1 MNSSIK
7 DIKQNGETY
16 IKISYSMKSLC
27 LKVSLLLVSAAFP
40 AFAQLGN
47 VWHIPNQTRP
57 SAVYLSSMRD
67 PLNPLTSA
75 SVTFYQGVYKAT
87 SNGHNQT
94 SGTFH
99 YRFNGDTWQNI
110 ALVWHADETAGASGF
125 VQIWKSTITMPTTAG
140 TTVDYY
146 FAPTFSAPVTSPTYI
161 YNNAGSSATTAT
173 QATAW
178 ASPFSFTV
186 TIPVAPA
193 SFSITTSTTGTLNAD
208 YTTSKLYVDELA
220 GDSVPITISLAPGVQ
235 ADEVELWT
243 NLNNRDRAG
252 LDADVDGIHDGIH
265 DGILPPAAPNSKP
278 YGYTSGPYPSNGYF
292 QAVPLTGSGGTY
304 TTTLTATKTGAYRL
318 TGRYKI
324 AGQNTWTWFS
334 GRDHCITVAPKLARN
349 MSVYE
354 INVFNINATGPSF
367 AQRSTLESISN
378 NSNGRV
384 NLDSLRNM
392 GINTLW
398 FQPIHPN
405 GIEGREVFNGAAYDP
420 GSPYA
425 VKNFFEVNEL
435 MTTAYN
441 GSSSTTANR
450 TASMQAFASFVT
462 EADSKG
468 MHVMLDAPFN
478 HTAWD
483 CEVSSQGL
491 SLFFEAGLTTT
502 GWNATDKIK
511 DREVRFYSSN
521 GGAGT
526 AYSVPANSASD
537 IATAP
542 DRNDFGKWADVKDVF
557 FGRYTTLVT
566 GFPTADSSR
575 ATTALE
581 NDQMT
586 WDDLKGAAGSN
597 GAVTRAVWKYF
608 ARYVPYWLEKTG
620 LPAGSSKADQAY
632 KGIDGLRADFGQGMP
647 PQFWEY
653 VINVARS
660 HKWSFVFMTE
670 SLDGGA
676 VTYRSNRHFDILN
689 ENIVNPWGG
698 NAERGTVRPSITT
711 SAHQAIFDDRR
722 NSYGQGLVLLNNT
735 SHDEE
740 GYHDPWQA
748 FIRYAVGSTMDGA
761 PMIMYGQEIGT
772 AFNLSFSAYENNFG
786 KNIPHFKAWNS
797 MQPQWTAWAA
807 NSLGSKNLI
816 PAYAGAGKAREF
828 SPALRSS
835 SRWFLNPSGT
845 TTADS
850 KIFAV
855 AKYEEANASP
865 ATKDVVFGFVNLDR
879 TTNRQNTFGIPSGLG
894 TLLGIKAN
902 RTYNVRNIA
911 AYLGPNNEYADR
923 RDKFL
928 WDNNGITGASILSS
942 GIYVSLPGVPS
953 TDAAWETNPFEPQY
967 LKLYD
972 VTAPPAVG
980 SAPSVTPPYTVPN
993 STTKFTANGTTT
1005 VSWSAVTDPEGL
1017 TPTYRVTASN
1027 GSTVETTS
1035 TSVSFSGLTPGTYT
1049 FTVTALN
1056 PNDLSQASLPSNPS
1070 PSVRSLSST
1079 GDDDGDGQTNADE
1092 LIAGTDPL
1100 NPSSRFQINT
1110 ILTSGNGFTLTWTP
1124 VLGKTY
1130 TVEACEDLSIG
1141 DWLPIPNATGLTS
1154 GTYTDPA
1161 ISPSRKFYRI
1171 VVQ

>member
-1 MNSSIK
+1 
-7 DIKQNGETY
+7 
-16 IKISYSMKSLC
+16 MKTIL
-27 LKVSLLLVSAAFP
+27 LRVALLLVSASFP

-47 VWHIPNQTRP
+47 VWHVPAETRP
-57 SAVYLSSMRD
+57 SGVYAAGMRD

-75 SVTFYQGVYKAT
+75 SVTFYQGIYKAT

-94 SGTFH
+94 GGTFY

-110 ALVWHADETAGASGF
+110 ALGWHANEAADASGF

-161 YNNAGSSATTAT
+161 YNNGGTATTAI
-173 QATAW
+173 QSTAQ
-178 ASPFSFTV
+178 ASPFSFTL
-186 TIPVAPA
+186 TTPVATA
-193 SFSITTSTTGTLNAD
+193 SFTVTTSTTGTLNAD

-220 GDSVPITISLAPGVQ
+220 GDAVPITISFAPGVQ

-252 LDADVDGIHDGIH
+252 LDADGDGIH
-265 DGILPPAAPNSKP
+265 DGILPPAAPNTKP
-278 YGYTSGPYPSNGYF
+278 AGYTSGPYPATGYF
-292 QAVPLTGSGGTY
+292 QAIPLNGSGGTY
-304 TTTLTATKTGAYRL
+304 TATLNATKTGAYRL

-349 MSVYE
+349 LRMYE
-354 INVFNINATGPSF
+354 INVLNVNATGPSE
-367 AQRSTLESISN
+367 AQRSTFESLSD
-378 NSNGRV
+378 SANGRV
-384 NLDSLRNM
+384 NLDSLLDL
-392 GINTLW
+392 GINSLW

-405 GIEGREVFNGAAYDP
+405 GREGREKINGVDYEP

-425 VKNFFEVNEL
+425 VKNFFEVMEL
-435 MTTAYN
+435 MSLGNTRT
-441 GSSSTTANR
+441 SSMA
-450 TASMQAFASFVT
+450 AFQTFVT
-462 EADSKG
+462 NADTKG
-468 MHVMLDAPFN
+468 MNIILDAPFN

-483 CEVSSQGL
+483 CEVSTQGL
-491 SLFFEAGLTTT
+491 PLFSEAGLNTS
-502 GWNATDKIK
+502 GWSASDKIK

-521 GGAGT
+521 GAAGT
-526 AYSVPANSASD
+526 AYAVPANSATD

-566 GFPTADSSR
+566 GFPTDVSSR

-653 VINVARS
+653 VINVART

-676 VTYRSNRHFDILN
+676 VTYRSNRHFEILN
-689 ENIVNPWGG
+689 ENIVFPWQS
-698 NAERGTVRPSITT
+698 ATT
-711 SAHQAIFDDRR
+711 TTAHRDIFEMRR
-722 NSYGQGLVLLNNT
+722 TSYGQGLVLLNNT
-735 SHDEE
+735 SHDEA
-740 GYHDPWQA
+740 GYSDPWQA

-772 AFNLSFSAYENNFG
+772 AASLSFDKYEVNFG
-786 KNIPHFKAWNS
+786 KSIPHFKAWNS
-797 MQPQWTAWAA
+797 MQPQWTSWSA
-807 NSLGSKNLI
+807 NTFGVKNLI

-835 SRWFLNPSGT
+835 SRWFLNPNGST
-845 TTADS
+845 SADPN
-850 KIFAV
+850 IFAV
-855 AKYEEANASP
+855 AKYEQANASP
-865 ATKDVVFGFVNLDR
+865 ATQDVVFGFVNLDR
-879 TTNRQNTFGIPSGLG
+879 TTVRQNTFAIPSGLG
-894 TLLGIKAN
+894 TLLGIKSG

-911 AYLGPNNEYADR
+911 AYLGPNNEYPDR
-923 RDKFL
+923 RNRFL
-928 WDNNGITGASILSS
+928 WGDNGLSGSTILSG
-942 GIYVSLPGVPS
+942 GIYVSLPPVPA
-953 TDAAWETNPFEPQY
+953 TDSAWGSAPFEAQY

-972 VTAPPAVG
+972 VTPPPALTG
-980 SAPSVTPPYTVPN
+980 VPTT
-993 STTKFTANGTTT
+993 STSITANGTTT
-1005 VSWSAVTDPEGL
+1005 LSWNAVNDPEGL

-1027 GSTVETTS
+1027 GSNVETTS
-1035 TSVSFSGLTPGTYT
+1035 TSVSFPGLTPGTYT

-1056 PNDLSQASLPSNPS
+1056 PNDLSKASTPSSPS
-1070 PSVRSLSST
+1070 PSVRSLSQT

-1100 NPSSRFQINT
+1100 NANSRFAIET
-1110 ILTSGNGFTLTWTP
+1110 ILVTPTGTTLTWTR
-1124 VLGKTY
+1124 VVGRTY
-1130 TVEACEDLSIG
+1130 TVEARDDLSSG
-1141 DWLPIPNATGLTS
+1141 VWVPIASGLTN
-1154 GTYTDPA
+1154 GTYTDPV
-1161 ISPSRKFYRI
+1161 ISPSRKFYRLK
-1171 VVQ
+1171 VQ

>member
-16 IKISYSMKSLC
+16 IKIRHSMKSLC
-27 LKVSLLLVSAAFP
+27 SKVALLLISASFP

-47 VWHIPNQTRP
+47 VWHVPAETRP
-57 SAVYLSSMRD
+57 SGVYAAGMRD
-67 PLNPLTSA
+67 PLNPNPSA
-75 SVTFYQGVYKAT
+75 SVTFYQGVYK
-87 SNGHNQT
+87 GGGDNQT
-94 SGTFH
+94 GGTLH
-99 YRFNGDTWQNI
+99 YRFGGGTWQSA
-110 ALVWHADETAGASGF
+110 ALGLPANETRTS
-125 VQIWKSTITMPTTAG
+125 VQIWKSSVSMPATTG
-140 TTVDYY
+140 TVVEYY
-146 FAPTFSAPVTSPTYI
+146 FATTFDNRTSPTYI
-161 YNNAGSSATTAT
+161 YNNGGTATTAT
-173 QATAW
+173 QSTAQ
-178 ASPFSFTV
+178 ASPFSFTL
-186 TIPVAPA
+186 TTPVAAA
-193 SFSITTSTTGTLNAD
+193 SFTVTTSTTGTLNAD

-220 GDSVPITISLAPGVQ
+220 GDAVPITISFAPGVQ

-252 LDADVDGIHDGIH
+252 QDADGDGIH
-265 DGILPPAAPNSKP
+265 DGILPPAAPNTKP
-278 YGYTSGPYPSNGYF
+278 AGYTSGPYPSTGYF
-292 QAVPLTGSGGTY
+292 QAIPLTGSGGTY
-304 TTTLTATKTGAYRL
+304 MATFNATKTGAYRL

-354 INVFNINATGPSF
+354 INVFNVNATGPSF
-367 AQRSTLESISN
+367 AQRSTLESLSN
-378 NSNGRV
+378 TSNGRV
-384 NLDSLRNM
+384 NLASLRNM

-405 GIEGREVFNGAAYDP
+405 GIEGREVFNGADYDP

-435 MTTAYN
+435 MTTAYS

-450 TASMQAFASFVT
+450 TASMQAFSSFV
-462 EADSKG
+462 ADADARG
-468 MHVMLDAPFN
+468 MNVMLDAPFN

-491 SLFFEAGLTTT
+491 SLFSEAGLTTT
-502 GWNATDKIK
+502 GWNATDNIK
-511 DREVRFYSSN
+511 DREFRFYSSN
-521 GGAGT
+521 GGTGT
-526 AYSVPANSASD
+526 AYSAPATSASD
-537 IATAP
+537 IASAP

-575 ATTALE
+575 ATVALE
-581 NDQMT
+581 TDQMT

-620 LPAGSSKADQAY
+620 LPAGSSKSDQAY

-653 VINVARS
+653 VINVART

-676 VTYRSNRHFDILN
+676 VTYRSNRHFEILN
-689 ENIVNPWGG
+689 ENIVFPWQS
-698 NAERGTVRPSITT
+698 ATT
-711 SAHQAIFDDRR
+711 TTAHRDIFETRR
-722 NSYGQGLVLLNNT
+722 TSYGQGLVLLNNT
-735 SHDEE
+735 SHDEA
-740 GYHDPWQA
+740 GYSDPWEA
-748 FIRYAVGSTMDGA
+748 FIRYSVGSTMDGA
-761 PMIMYGQEIGT
+761 PMVMYGQEIGT
-772 AFNLSFSAYENNFG
+772 AASTSFDKYEVNFG

-807 NSLGSKNLI
+807 NSVGVKNLI
-816 PAYAGAGKAREF
+816 PTYSGAGKAREF

-835 SRWFLNPSGT
+835 SRWFLNPNGST
-845 TTADS
+845 SADPN
-850 KIFAV
+850 IFAI

-865 ATKDVVFGFVNLDR
+865 ATKDVVLAFVNLKR
-879 TTNRQNTFGIPSGLG
+879 SSTSANTFGIPSGLG
-894 TLLGIKAN
+894 TLLGIKSG

-911 AYLGPNNEYADR
+911 AYLGPNNEYPDR
-923 RDKFL
+923 RNRFL
-928 WDNNGITGASILSS
+928 WGDNGLSGSTILSG
-942 GIYVSLPGVPS
+942 GIYVSLPPVPA
-953 TDAAWETNPFEPQY
+953 TDSAWGSAPFEAQY

-972 VTAPPAVG
+972 VTPPPALTG
-980 SAPSVTPPYTVPN
+980 VPTT
-993 STTKFTANGTTT
+993 STSITANGTTT
-1005 VSWSAVTDPEGL
+1005 LIWNAVNDSEGL

-1035 TSVSFSGLTPGTYT
+1035 TSVSFPGLTPGTYT

-1056 PNDLSQASLPSNPS
+1056 PNDPSKTSLPSS
-1070 PSVRSLSST
+1070 PTSSVRSLSQT

-1092 LIAGTDPL
+1092 LIAGTDPI
-1100 NPSSRFQINT
+1100 NANSRFAIET
-1110 ILTSGNGFTLTWTP
+1110 ILTTPTGTTLTWNR
-1124 VLGKTY
+1124 VVGRTY
-1130 TVEACEDLSIG
+1130 TVEARDDLSSG
-1141 DWLPIPNATGLTS
+1141 VWVPIATDLTN
-1154 GTYTDPA
+1154 GTYTDPV
-1161 ISPSRKFYRI
+1161 ISPSRKFYRLK
-1171 VVQ
+1171 VQ

>member
-16 IKISYSMKSLC
+16 IKIRYSMKSLC
-27 LKVSLLLVSAAFP
+27 SKVALLLISASFP

-47 VWHIPNQTRP
+47 VWHIPAQTRSSGVY
-57 SAVYLSSMRD
+57 SAGMRD
-67 PLNPLTSA
+67 PLNPFTST

-87 SNGHNQT
+87 SNVHNQDG
-94 SGTFH
+94 GTFY

-110 ALVWHADETAGASGF
+110 ALVWHANEAADASGF

-146 FAPTFSAPVTSPTYI
+146 FSPTFSAPVTSPTYI
-161 YNNAGSSATTAT
+161 YNNGGTATTAT
-173 QATAW
+173 QSTAQ
-178 ASPFSFTV
+178 ASPFSFTL
-186 TIPVAPA
+186 TTPVAAA
-193 SFSITTSTTGTLNAD
+193 SFTVTTSTTGTLNAD

-220 GDSVPITISLAPGVQ
+220 GDAVPITISFAPGVH

-252 LDADVDGIHDGIH
+252 QDADGDGIH
-265 DGILPPAAPNSKP
+265 DGILPPAAPNTKP
-278 YGYTSGPYPSNGYF
+278 VGYTSGPYPATGYF
-292 QAVPLTGSGGTY
+292 QAIPLNGSGGTY
-304 TTTLTATKTGAYRL
+304 TATFNATKTGAYRL

-324 AGQNTWTWFS
+324 TGQNTWTWFS
-334 GRDHCITVAPKLARN
+334 GRDHCFTVSPILARN

-354 INVFNINATGPSF
+354 VNVFNINATGPSL
-367 AQRSTLESISN
+367 AQRSTLESLSN
-378 NSNGRV
+378 TSNGRV

-398 FQPIHPN
+398 FQPVHPN
-405 GIEGREVFNGAAYDP
+405 GIEGREPSGGWGSSTSAYDP

-425 VKNFFEVNEL
+425 VKNFFEINEM
-435 MTTAYN
+435 MTAAYS

-462 EADSKG
+462 DADAKG

-478 HTAWD
+478 HTAYD
-483 CEVSSQGL
+483 CEVSTQGL
-491 SLFFEAGLTTT
+491 PLFSEAGLNTY
-502 GWNATDKIK
+502 GWNATDQIK
-511 DREVRFYSSN
+511 NREARFYSSA
-521 GGAGT
+521 GSAGT
-526 AYSVPANSASD
+526 KYAVPANSATD
-537 IATAP
+537 VANAP
-542 DRNDFGKWADVKDVF
+542 DRNDFGKWNDVKDVF
-557 FGRYTTLVT
+557 FGRYATLVT
-566 GFPTADSSR
+566 GDPDAATSR
-575 ATTALE
+575 STVAIETDFINLE
-581 NDQMT
+581 
-586 WDDLKGAAGSN
+586 DLRGGAGSS

-620 LPAGSSKADQAY
+620 LPAGSSKADQAF

-689 ENIVNPWGG
+689 ENIVFPWQAA
-698 NAERGTVRPSITT
+698 NTT
-711 SAHQAIFDDRR
+711 AGHREVFESRR
-722 NSYGQGLVLLNNT
+722 TSDGQGLVLLNNT
-735 SHDEE
+735 SHDEA
-740 GYHDPWQA
+740 GYSDPWQA

-772 AFNLSFSAYENNFG
+772 AASLSFDKYEVNFG
-786 KNIPHFKAWNS
+786 KSIPHFKAWNS
-797 MQPQWTAWAA
+797 MEPQWTSWSA
-807 NSLGSKNLI
+807 NTFGVKNLI
-816 PAYAGAGKAREF
+816 PVYAGAGKAREF

-835 SRWFLNPSGT
+835 SRWFLNPNGS
-845 TTADS
+845 TTADPN
-850 KIFAV
+850 IFAV
-855 AKYEEANASP
+855 AKYEQANASA
-865 ATKDVVFGFVNLDR
+865 ATQDVVFGFVNLDR
-879 TTNRQNTFGIPSGLG
+879 TTARQNTFAIPSGLG
-894 TLLGIKAN
+894 TILGIKSG

-911 AYLGPNNEYADR
+911 AYLGPNNEYPDR

-928 WDNNGITGASILSS
+928 WGNNGLSGATILSG
-942 GIYVSLPGVPS
+942 GIYISLPGVPS
-953 TDAAWETNPFEPQY
+953 TDSAWGSAPFEAQY

-972 VTAPPAVG
+972 VTPPPALTG
-980 SAPSVTPPYTVPN
+980 APTT
-993 STTKFTANGTTT
+993 STSITANGTTT
-1005 VSWSAVTDPEGL
+1005 LSWNAVNDPEGL

-1035 TSVSFSGLTPGTYT
+1035 TSVSFQGLIPGTYT

-1056 PNDLSQASLPSNPS
+1056 PNDPSKTSLASTSS
-1070 PSVRSLSST
+1070 PSVRSLTAS
-1079 GDDDGDGQTNADE
+1079 GDEDNDGQTNADE

-1100 NPSSRFQINT
+1100 NPNSRFAIET
-1110 ILTSGNGFTLTWTP
+1110 IIATPTGFTLTWTP

-1141 DWLPIPNATGLTS
+1141 DWLPIPNATGLTTGS
-1154 GTYTDPA
+1154 YTD
-1161 ISPSRKFYRI
+1161 SSGLPSKRFYRL